1 MQSGTVHVAL
11 SGPGQTIFKPVAGS
25 KTQVAVKVNVPP
37 FLDLF
42 LDRVTRGLGG
52 LR

>member
-1 MQSGTVHVAL
+1 VEVPL
-11 SGPGQTIFKPVAGS
+11 SGPGQTVFRPDTSS
-25 KTQVAVKVNVPP
+25 KTRVAVKVNVAA

-42 LDRVTRGLGG
+42 VDRVTRGLGG